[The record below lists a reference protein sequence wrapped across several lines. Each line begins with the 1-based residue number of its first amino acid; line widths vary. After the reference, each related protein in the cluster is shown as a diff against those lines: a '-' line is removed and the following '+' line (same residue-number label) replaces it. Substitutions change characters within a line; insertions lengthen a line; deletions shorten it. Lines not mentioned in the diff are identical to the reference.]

1 LVKKISSLIILSTLI
16 LWSCATLQ
24 PPPPNLY
31 IGNLPQNTVARLS
44 LDERIILEDAWEN
57 LKTGNGNKAR
67 KIISKLSSENP
78 LYFSALG
85 YSFYILHDL
94 QNAEDYFKASTR
106 EYPDISLGHIG
117 LAQLYQETGR
127 SDLAFTEYREILKQ
141 EPEHPWAKP
150 KYGKIKQRKTKEA
163 LDNAKTLFAR
173 EEIEAAKTSYL
184 KALYYS
190 PKATEPHLA
199 LAKIYNAENKPKNAL
214 VHLKAAY
221 SNKTKDKEILE
232 VYGETLFLAAE
243 PSKSLEMYENLLE
256 LDPKNQ
262 KATDRIEIL
271 KNRLGIFELP
281 SQYNAIPLSDAV
293 TKEQMA
299 AILDIKFKSII
310 ESPPGKPPI
319 IIDISTSWAS
329 KYIVKI
335 SSLGIL
341 DVYPNHTFQP
351 KKIINR
357 AEMAETISRLTNILK
372 KKGYRFIQQ
381 IPPEKIQISDISR
394 DNFYYQPIIKLISY
408 NFASLSPGRKFNP
421 DRPVSGQEAI
431 KLLDIILAL
440 IK

>member
-1 LVKKISSLIILSTLI
+1 
-16 LWSCATLQ
+16 
-24 PPPPNLY
+24 
-31 IGNLPQNTVARLS
+31 
-44 LDERIILEDAWEN
+44 
-57 LKTGNGNKAR
+57 
-67 KIISKLSSENP
+67 
-78 LYFSALG
+78 
-85 YSFYILHDL
+85 
-94 QNAEDYFKASTR
+94 
-106 EYPDISLGHIG
+106 
-117 LAQLYQETGR
+117 
-127 SDLAFTEYREILKQ
+127 
-141 EPEHPWAKP
+141 
-150 KYGKIKQRKTKEA
+150 
-163 LDNAKTLFAR
+163 
-173 EEIEAAKTSYL
+173 L

-190 PKATEPHLA
+190 PRATEPHLA

-232 VYGETLFLAAE
+232 VYGETLFLADE
-243 PSKSLEMYENLLE
+243 SSKSLEMYENLLE

-262 KATDRIEIL
+262 KAKERIEIL

-281 SQYNAIPLSDAV
+281 SQFNAIPLSDAV

-357 AEMAETISRLTNILK
+357 AEMTETISRLINILK
-372 KKGYRFIQQ
+372 KKGYRFIVQ

-408 NFASLSPGRKFNP
+408 NLMSLSPGRKFNP